1 VYAKTIGAVFTK
13 EPLLNYRN
21 RRKLSDT
28 VLFKKNYKRFEINSP
43 WNYTRYYIYP
53 TDTILPYSLYKEV
66 EKDYHGRIERIDSY
80 DKKKDIFVTLQ
91 LIPRKNW
98 DDTAKEIFEFNH
110 FVKTEKVSD
119 KEILSPFVEDISV
132 EEGNKNEL
140 IVFKNIKTKNRFGTF
155 EVE

>member
-1 VYAKTIGAVFTK
+1 
-13 EPLLNYRN
+13 L
-21 RRKLSDT
+21 
-28 VLFKKNYKRFEINSP
+28 
-43 WNYTRYYIYP
+43 
-53 TDTILPYSLYKEV
+53 

-98 DDTAKEIFEFNH
+98 DDTAKEIFEFNN

-132 EEGNKNEL
+132 DEGNKNEL
-140 IVFKNIKTKNRFGTF
+140 IVFKNSKDKESFWNF
-155 EVE
+155 